1 MLNEKQLDLLWQV
14 FKTKENEQYGYLF
27 KKDVKAYGELG
38 AIYNL
43 GFLAGWDD
51 ARKKKG
57 I

>member
-1 MLNEKQLDLLWQV
+1 MLSKKQLDLLWQMY
-14 FKTKENEQYGYLF
+14 KTKENRQYEDLF
-27 KKDVKAYGELG
+27 KKDVQTYGELV